1 MDTNFLDKSRTVM
14 QKTLDSSRKLARAA
28 PHRAWPGSRFIS
40 CLMPSWM
47 SRVQRYP
54 SGINF
59 EQHSFLISFESILQS
74 LSTCPTSARTKMKS
88 KWLESRPV
96 PVVECKLKR
105 CTKEDRSDINEA
117 VGLKNTY
124 RQENNDGESETWY
137 KNRPCLREGGGKF
150 E

>member
-1 MDTNFLDKSRTVM
+1 MDTNFLDKSRIVM

-59 EQHSFLISFESILQS
+59 EQLISLQNSPLNGKNETYAPFIL
-74 LSTCPTSARTKMKS
+74 
-88 KWLESRPV
+88 
-96 PVVECKLKR
+96 
-105 CTKEDRSDINEA
+105 N
-117 VGLKNTY
+117 
-124 RQENNDGESETWY
+124 
-137 KNRPCLREGGGKF
+137 KF
-150 E
+150 